1 MLFGVLVASNVVVSK
16 RRLFTERK
24 TTLTTMTQPETNRE
38 TFGLG
43 FL

>member
-24 TTLTTMTQPETNRE
+24 TTLTTMTQHCFDFTI
-38 TFGLG
+38 FGS
-43 FL
+43 F